1 MTSMNKI
8 KANNKLN
15 TFNPLTSH
23 IYFKISFYYINEFL
37 CKIIIILAKYEEKS
51 KNILY
56 MDLFNQKSSNF
67 LNENKIENE
76 NENNILLS
84 EEKDVYDYSQSS
96 CQVYEEPNVDVVP
109 FQRENQKRETVK
121 YLDVKETNNDE
132 EILVIKDNR

>member
-1 MTSMNKI
+1 
-8 KANNKLN
+8 
-15 TFNPLTSH
+15 
-23 IYFKISFYYINEFL
+23 
-37 CKIIIILAKYEEKS
+37 
-51 KNILY
+51 